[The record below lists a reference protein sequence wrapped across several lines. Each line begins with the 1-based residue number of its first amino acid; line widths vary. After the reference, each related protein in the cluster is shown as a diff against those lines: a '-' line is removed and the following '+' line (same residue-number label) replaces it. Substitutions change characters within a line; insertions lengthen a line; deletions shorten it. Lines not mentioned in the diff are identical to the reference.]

1 MFDLGYF
8 TGSKEL
14 VPSGWNIVD
23 DDKTYPTLSSRNPQL
38 QQSLDEE
45 SGNDYDMTNG
55 RAGSESSTDEDNYS
69 SNHFSSNTR
78 MTEEETSD
86 EDELVSN
93 PQPPRVSPP
102 IFPPTSCFLF
112 KFTSCPVT
120 PMVMFE
126 LYSDRRLGSSCSASR
141 TKIWG

>member
-38 QQSLDEE
+38 QQSHDDE
-45 SGNDYDMTNG
+45 SGNDYDMTDG
-55 RAGSESSTDEDNYS
+55 RAGSESSNDGDNYS
-69 SNHFSSNTR
+69 SNHFSDNTR

-93 PQPPRVSPP
+93 PQPPRVSQL
-102 IFPPTSCFLF
+102 IFPS
-112 KFTSCPVT
+112 
-120 PMVMFE
+120 
-126 LYSDRRLGSSCSASR
+126 LGILASLLEFYCLPCWLHDHDG
-141 TKIWG
+141 ISF